1 MQRQGS
7 AQRDSLDIALEGGS
21 VEDVFHD
28 TSVAARGSRVMLL
41 QISDHDISL
50 ISLDNKLTIFDR
62 RFKDIA
68 SVSQVSLC
76 GFLLQLDELHCCC
89 FSDAAV
95 SFKQFSAHVFLLFLF
110 LFLVVLLIMNKC
122 FISK

>member
-1 MQRQGS
+1 MKSTFSTLSSAFLTPILAVQRQGS
-7 AQRDSLDIALEGGS
+7 AQRDSLDIAIEGGS

-28 TSVAARGSRVMLL
+28 TSGAARGSRVMLL

-50 ISLDNKLTIFDR
+50 ISLDNKLAIFDR

-76 GFLLQLDELHCCC
+76 GFLLQLDELHC
-89 FSDAAV
+89 
-95 SFKQFSAHVFLLFLF
+95 
-110 LFLVVLLIMNKC
+110 
-122 FISK
+122 